1 MFSSWNGQSGYM
13 EYHESGAP
21 FLAEI
26 DAMYEKID
34 AWFAAND
41 PANKPVRPTSAM
53 LIDLHPLK
61 SLTQ

>member
-1 MFSSWNGQSGYM
+1 LRRIGKGYF

-41 PANKPVRPTSAM
+41 PANKPVQPPTFFLFIYTS
-53 LIDLHPLK
+53 IENIH
-61 SLTQ
+61 Q

>member
-1 MFSSWNGQSGYM
+1 MFASSYGQTGYM

-41 PANKPVRPTSAM
+41 PANKPVRPPPRRY
-53 LIDLHPLK
+53 LD
-61 SLTQ
+61 

>member
-1 MFSSWNGQSGYM
+1 M

-41 PANKPVRPTSAM
+41 PANKPVRPTSSM
-53 LIDLHPLK
+53 LVDLHPLK
-61 SLTQ
+61 TLTQ